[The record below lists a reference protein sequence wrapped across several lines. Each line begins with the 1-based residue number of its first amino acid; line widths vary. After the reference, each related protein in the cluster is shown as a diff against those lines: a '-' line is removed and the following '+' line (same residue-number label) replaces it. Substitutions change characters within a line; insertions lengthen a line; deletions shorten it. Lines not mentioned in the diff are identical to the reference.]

1 MVNYISGHQIER
13 IQASPGAL
21 APLSRPSLGLEH
33 YSVIPIGTMAN
44 IRRSAKPC
52 NDWTIVDL
60 DSYHISLNQL
70 DLLSFFGLQVGRD
83 NSLQPLERPYLA
95 SFYIAGVTTALG

>member
-1 MVNYISGHQIER
+1 
-13 IQASPGAL
+13 
-21 APLSRPSLGLEH
+21 
-33 YSVIPIGTMAN
+33 MAN

-60 DSYHISLNQL
+60 DSYHTSLNQL
-70 DLLSFFGLQVGRD
+70 DPLSFFGLQVGRD

-95 SFYIAGVTTALG
+95 SFYIAGVATALG